1 MKDAEGR
8 LIARQAKLPLKLDG
22 RHSRRLTG
30 DQVSRPEPGRQRC
43 VAALDDGPGH
53 QADVFATRSAAQN
66 AGARLET
73 ERLADNAAPW
83 ASEPIIPAGLFE
95 ISGTR
100 RVVRKNA
107 LEFQQRPRE
116 RQVFTGQDIHGQ
128 H

>member
-1 MKDAEGR
+1 
-8 LIARQAKLPLKLDG
+8 
-22 RHSRRLTG
+22 
-30 DQVSRPEPGRQRC
+30 
-43 VAALDDGPGH
+43 VAALHDGPGH
-53 QADVFATRSAAQN
+53 QADVFATGSAAQN

-73 ERLADNAAPW
+73 ERFADNAAPW
-83 ASEPIIPAGLFE
+83 AGEPITPAGLFE

-107 LEFQQRPRE
+107 LEFRQRLGE